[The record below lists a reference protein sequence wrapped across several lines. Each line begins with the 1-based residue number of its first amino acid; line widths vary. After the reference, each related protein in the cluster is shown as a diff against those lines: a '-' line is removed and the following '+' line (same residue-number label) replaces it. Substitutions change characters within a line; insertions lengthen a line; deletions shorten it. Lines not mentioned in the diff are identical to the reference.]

1 MALGKA
7 RARNPDDPGK
17 CCSAKSTSDDRDRS
31 ETARWFPQV
40 FGLRTMIR
48 QNHSTKHG
56 ELFPMLVGA
65 RQHSDVAV
73 IQ

>member
-1 MALGKA
+1 MELGKA

-17 CCSAKSTSDDRDRS
+17 CCSARLTSDGKDRS
-31 ETARWFPQV
+31 EEAFWFPQL
-40 FGLRTMIR
+40 FGLRTMICK
-48 QNHSTKHG
+48 NSSTKHR

-65 RQHSDVAV
+65 RQHSDL